1 MAKEPQPSKQPDD
14 TRLRTS
20 KPIRRVMPVE
30 KFPIKGRRQT
40 EPAEPPPI
48 YGAVLALVTGHEDPE
63 GQSRVQIRIGADET
77 GEARELWARLV
88 AAGAGDDRG
97 VSFRPEI
104 GDEVAVVF
112 EEGDLR
118 RPLLLGGLW
127 SSADPPPDEV
137 GGGRRSI
144 VSRSGIRIA
153 FDDDDDQLTISTP
166 GGNTVRLSDT
176 EGDCT
181 IGDTNG
187 NTIRL
192 DSNGITIESANAVDL
207 SAGGTVN
214 ITAAN
219 LSVDAAM
226 ATFSGVI
233 QTDTLIANSVVA
245 SSYTPGEGNLA

>member
-14 TRLRTS
+14 TRLRAS
-20 KPIRRVMPVE
+20 KPIRRVVPVE
-30 KFPIKGRRQT
+30 KFPLESRRKT

-48 YGAVLALVTGHEDPE
+48 HGAVLALVTGHQDPE
-63 GQSRVQIRIGADET
+63 GESRVQIRIGAEET
-77 GEARELWARLV
+77 GETRELWARLV

-112 EEGDLR
+112 EDGDPR

-127 SSADPPPDEV
+127 TSADPPPDEV
-137 GGGRRSI
+137 GGGRRAI
-144 VSRSGIRIA
+144 VSRSGIRIE

-166 GGNTVRLSDT
+166 GGNTVRLRDT
-176 EGDCT
+176 EGDCM
-181 IGDTNG
+181 IGDSNG

-192 DSNGITIESANAVDL
+192 DSDGITIESMNAIDL
-207 SAGGTVN
+207 SAAGTVN
-214 ITAAN
+214 ITAAQ
-219 LSVDAAM
+219 LSADVGM
-226 ATFSGVI
+226 AVFSGAI

>member
-14 TRLRTS
+14 TRLRAS
-20 KPIRRVMPVE
+20 KPIRRVVPIE
-30 KFPIKGRRQT
+30 KFPVGNRRET
-40 EPAEPPPI
+40 EPAELQPI
-48 YGAVLALVTGHEDPE
+48 HGAVLARVTGHEDPQGE
-63 GQSRVQIRIGADET
+63 SRVRIRVGTEQGGDAAES
-77 GEARELWARLV
+77 WARIV

-112 EEGDLR
+112 EGGDPR

-127 SSADPPPDEV
+127 SSADPPPDDV
-137 GGGRRSI
+137 GGGRRAI
-144 VSRSGIRIA
+144 VSRSGIRIE

-166 GGNTVRLSDT
+166 GGNTVRLCDT

-181 IGDTNG
+181 IGDSNG

-192 DSNGITIESANAVDL
+192 DSNGVTIESANSIDV
-207 SAGGTVN
+207 SAAGAVN
-214 ITAAN
+214 ITASQI
-219 LSVDAAM
+219 SVDAGT
-226 ATFSGVI
+226 ATFSGVL

-245 SSYTPGEGNLA
+245 SSYTPGAGNLA